1 MLSFIKFLKESFLVE
16 SYREQL
22 IGTIQKTREMAK
34 QAQSK
39 EEQDKMSRSFG
50 VVQKQEVPGFGKTP
64 ILFASDSLPK
74 RKNLGA
80 FAIYPQTHSHYPGY
94 HTIVFN
100 APKNLSTIEAMLR
113 MPNAPY
119 TIAHEVAHSWQGAKQ
134 QEKGSVD
141 PDTGIP
147 KMSGSPLLSR
157 TIRHQY
163 LGAVRKYDRALS
175 PEESAQ
181 MSKLKDEIGKMTTT
195 PNAAFN
201 DYENSDLERNARAIA
216 QGFRIYHGYRNAFE
230 KASSEM
236 PEATHDDVVQ
246 HVRSK
251 LLASAREEERTLK
264 PENQTKI
271 GQRYAKSY
279 ADEHTKRIMIA
290 IQHAEETHLPKLKHV
305 KR

>member
-22 IGTIQKTREMAK
+22 IGAIQKTREMAK
-34 QAQSK
+34 KAQSK
-39 EEQDKMSRSFG
+39 EEQDKYIRSFG
-50 VVQKQEVPGFGKTP
+50 SVNYQQVPGFGQYP

-74 RKNLGA
+74 RESLGT
-80 FAIYPQTHSHYPGY
+80 FAMYPETHSRYPG
-94 HTIVFN
+94 HHIITLN

-113 MPNAPY
+113 MPDAPY
-119 TIAHEVAHSWQGAKQ
+119 TIAHEVAHSWQGARQ
-134 QEKGSVD
+134 QEQGSVD

-157 TIRHQY
+157 TIRHNY
-163 LGAVRKYDRALS
+163 LDDIRKYNLLS
-175 PEESAQ
+175 PEQSAE
-181 MSKLKDEIGKMTTT
+181 MGRLEDEIGKMRTT
-195 PNAAFN
+195 PIAAFN
-201 DYENSDLERNARAIA
+201 DYQNSDLERNARAIA
-216 QGFRIYHGYRNAFE
+216 QGYRIYHSYRDVFE

-251 LLASAREEERTLK
+251 LLASAREEEPTLN
-264 PENQTKI
+264 PEHQSKI

-279 ADEHTKRIMIA
+279 ADEHTKRMMIA
-290 IQHAEETHLPKLKHV
+290 IQHAEETHLPNLKHI
-305 KR
+305 KK

>member
-1 MLSFIKFLKESFLVE
+1 MLSFVNFLKESFLVE

-64 ILFASDSLPK
+64 ILFASDSFPN
-74 RKNLGA
+74 RESLGA
-80 FAIYPQTHSHYPGY
+80 FAIYPQTHSQYPGY
-94 HTIVFN
+94 HTIVFD
-100 APKNLSTIEAMLR
+100 APKNLSTIDAMLR
-113 MPNAPY
+113 VREAPY
-119 TIAHEVAHSWQGAKQ
+119 TLAHEVAHSWQGAKQ

-157 TIRHQY
+157 TIRRKY
-163 LGAVRKYDRALS
+163 LGALRKYKRALS
-175 PEESAQ
+175 PEESAE
-181 MSKLKDEIGKMTTT
+181 MSRLGDEIGKMTTT
-195 PNAAFN
+195 PNAELN
-201 DYENSDLERNARAIA
+201 DYLNSDLERNARAIA

-251 LLASAREEERTLK
+251 LLASARKEETTLK
-264 PENQTKI
+264 PKYQSEI
-271 GQRYAKSY
+271 ARRYAKRY
-279 ADEHTKRIMIA
+279 EDEHTKRIMIA